1 MRENRAHNHKLYNQ
15 TYISGFSN
23 KKPNINILRNQVKF
37 EKKKEQLKNL
47 LNISAVILFVFFVGL
62 IVYL

>member
-1 MRENRAHNHKLYNQ
+1 MRENRADNHKLYNQ
-15 TYISGFSN
+15 TFISGFTS

-37 EKKKEQLKNL
+37 EEKKEKVKNL
-47 LNISAVILFVFFVGL
+47 INISGVILFVFFVGL